1 MSLTRIYPITLK
13 LSTTPVVRP
22 DENRK
27 DVHNKPRAPRTT
39 GPQSY
44 SNNHF
49 LFGCQQ
55 PNSTSK
61 FYVWYFRTALQE
73 EQMGYATT
81 IDFLLLLS
89 VTVTTAAIQHIN
101 REGVFACLNY
111 GVIFRPQQTIRLVTE
126 EWTDIFIMQLPE
138 CSDTRFE
145 TTYTRIQLL

>member
-44 SNNHF
+44 NNNHF

-73 EQMGYATT
+73 DTDGLRYDHRFSTAVVSHSHHGGHSTHQSRRCVCMPELWCDLPTPTDDTPRNRRMDRRIHYA
-81 IDFLLLLS
+81 
-89 VTVTTAAIQHIN
+89 AA
-101 REGVFACLNY
+101 RVFRY
-111 GVIFRPQQTIRLVTE
+111 EI
-126 EWTDIFIMQLPE
+126 
-138 CSDTRFE
+138 
-145 TTYTRIQLL
+145 